1 MKMLGR
7 VLILM
12 APDQQNK
19 KVETQKP
26 VQNKRYKPLK
36 QKLLVIII
44 FKNNSFKMLDF
55 QIEAF

>member
-1 MKMLGR
+1 
-7 VLILM
+7 M
-12 APDQQNK
+12 APDQQ
-19 KVETQKP
+19 VETQKH